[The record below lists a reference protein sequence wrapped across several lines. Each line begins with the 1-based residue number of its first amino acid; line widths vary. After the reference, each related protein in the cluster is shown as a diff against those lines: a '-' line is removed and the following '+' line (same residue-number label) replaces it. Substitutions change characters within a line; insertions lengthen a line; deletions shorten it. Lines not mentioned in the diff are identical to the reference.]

1 MSIDKVRDSAID
13 VLLRVFERNVR
24 LDDSLDRTLRRRP
37 QSDRGRRFMT
47 QLVYGTVRHKA
58 LCDHILAGCVHQS
71 MDKLP
76 KPILAVLRMGVFQAL
91 FCNQVPFP
99 AMVHTSVDLAK
110 KRGHAGTARL
120 TNAVL
125 KRVPEDLETAVSID
139 PKTDPIRYAA
149 VRYSIPEWLAER
161 WHEERGAEGLLT
173 LSAALNEQ
181 APRSIRA
188 NTLRTTPQHLERTLE
203 KAGFTAKSQTPVPDE
218 LTLAAGMPIRSKS
231 FLHGEFIF
239 QDPASMV
246 AAHLLDPQPG
256 ERILDICAAPGGKTT
271 HLAALSED
279 KATIVAADQEPR
291 RMNRLIENV
300 ERLGTESVHLVCS
313 DALHPPFRAG
323 FDRVLV
329 DAPCSGLGTIRRHPD
344 LKWRLKAADIPRLAE
359 NQQTILRAAAD
370 LCENGGVVV
379 YSVCTFTPEETRS
392 VVKGALPPDQFEE
405 EDGPAWL
412 EPWRVSRGT
421 YQTDPAAHSLD
432 GFFLMR
438 LRKRSS

>member
-1 MSIDKVRDSAID
+1 MPIDKVRDAAID

-58 LCDHILAGCVHQS
+58 LCDHLLAGCLHQS
-71 MDKLP
+71 IDDLP

-91 FCNQVPFP
+91 FCDQVPFP

-125 KRVPEDLETAVSID
+125 KRVPQQLDGALSID
-139 PKTDPIRYAA
+139 PSTDPIRYAT
-149 VRYSIPEWLAER
+149 VRYSIPEWIAER
-161 WHEERGAEGLLT
+161 WHAERGAEGLLA
-173 LSAALNEQ
+173 LSAAFNEQ
-181 APRSIRA
+181 APRTIRA
-188 NTLRTTPQHLERTLE
+188 NALRTTPAHLQRTLE
-203 KAGFTAKSQTPVPDE
+203 KAGFPSKSCTPVPDE
-218 LTLAAGMPIRSKS
+218 LTLAAGMPIKTKS
-231 FLHGEFIF
+231 YLHGDFIF
-239 QDPASMV
+239 QDPASMIAGHV
-246 AAHLLDPQPG
+246 MDPQPG
-256 ERILDICAAPGGKTT
+256 ERILDLCAAPGGKST
-271 HLAALSED
+271 HIAALAD
-279 KATIVAADQEPR
+279 NKATVIAADQEPR

-300 ERLGTESVHLVCS
+300 ERLGTTSVRIVCS
-313 DALHPPFRAG
+313 DGLHPPFNGG

-329 DAPCSGLGTIRRHPD
+329 DAPCSGLGTMRRHPD
-344 LKWRLKAADIPRLAE
+344 LKWRLKPTDIPRLAE
-359 NQQTILRAAAD
+359 NQGTLLRAAAD
-370 LCENGGVVV
+370 LCENGGLVV

-392 VVKGALPPDQFEE
+392 VVEAALPPGQFEE

-421 YQTDPAAHSLD
+421 YQTDPAVHSLD